1 MKLAGRNNAVF
12 YLSEDGGSFF
22 HQLTGEEPWVYV
34 MADVEDT
41 DDVGVWLRMQRDN
54 ESKYLLLRW
63 EYILGVEVSEEK
75 GRIVGLKR

>member
-22 HQLTGEEPWVYV
+22 NQLTGQGPWVYV

-63 EYILGVEVSEEK
+63 EYILGVEISEEK